1 MSELLTADQWA
12 ALGSLFF
19 LAAIGATLWLLF
31 DLFTGGERP

>member
-1 MSELLTADQWA
+1 MTGLLNADQWA

-19 LAAIGATLWLLF
+19 LGAIGAALWLLF